1 MIELPSKLLI
11 RILPTQVC
19 RNARSCRR
27 STRDRV
33 RSQLPNMLTVHVLQ
47 GQIQIFRALVEP
59 LEPFARRAQSFAQH
73 LLGKHRGLTLGI
85 VDLKG

>member
-19 RNARSCRR
+19 RNAHRGRR

-47 GQIQIFRALVEP
+47 GQVQIFRALVEP
-59 LEPFARRAQSFAQH
+59 LEPFARGA
-73 LLGKHRGLTLGI
+73 
-85 VDLKG
+85 